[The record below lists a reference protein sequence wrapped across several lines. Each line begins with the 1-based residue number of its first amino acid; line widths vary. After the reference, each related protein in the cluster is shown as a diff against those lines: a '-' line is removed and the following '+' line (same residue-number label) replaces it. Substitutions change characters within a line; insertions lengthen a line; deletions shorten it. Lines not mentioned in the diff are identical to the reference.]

1 MLAGGMLLCGRLLAR
16 AARTPLD
23 TALAR
28 ACSVEAPAAL
38 HRTTE
43 VDPRWLHST
52 LLSDRLAS
60 SL

>member
-1 MLAGGMLLCGRLLAR
+1 MLAGEMLLCGRLLAR
-16 AARTPLD
+16 AARTPMD

-28 ACSVEAPAAL
+28 ACSVEAPAVPAAPAAL

-52 LLSDRLAS
+52 LLS
-60 SL
+60 